1 MKKGKHRPIEEIK
14 IGDVLIDEAVV
25 TGIMK
30 MSSRLQDKEMGYAR
44 TDARTHPRTQAIFLF
59 NGFGLSFAPLRAGQK
74 KAQNENQKKK
84 TQPA

>member
-1 MKKGKHRPIEEIK
+1 MKKGKHTPIEEIK

-44 TDARTHPRTQAIFLF
+44 TDARTHARTQAIFLF
-59 NGFGLSFAPLRAGQK
+59 NGFETLALRAGQK
-74 KAQNENQKKK
+74 KRKIKGKERKGFL
-84 TQPA
+84 